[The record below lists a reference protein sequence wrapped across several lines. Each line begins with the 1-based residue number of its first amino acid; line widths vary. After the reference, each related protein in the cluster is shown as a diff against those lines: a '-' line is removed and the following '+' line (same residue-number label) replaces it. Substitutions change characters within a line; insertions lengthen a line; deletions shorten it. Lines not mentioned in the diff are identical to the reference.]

1 MSRRVIPL
9 AAIAAGAVALAAA
22 PASAA
27 QSVYLLQGEQVTSVN
42 RPGSTVRSAVR
53 ALIAGP
59 TAAERARGI
68 RTQVPPRI
76 PVNAVSVVDGVATV
90 DLGNRFAAYARS
102 ERLNARLTQL
112 VLTVDAVPGVRSV
125 RLRIDGGTPFG
136 LFPGVDLTRPVT
148 SRSIRTPDL
157 PPPSGGGTGPGTPVA
172 PTTQALEQRL
182 ADLGYL
188 DPARVD
194 GVADPATANA
204 VIAFQKWERIGRDGV
219 VGPQTQARL
228 DAAARPTP
236 RATGEPRRVEVLLD
250 RQVALHVDGGN
261 VVRVLHVSTGQP
273 GYDTPAG
280 TYRIGRKYT
289 RDWSV
294 PYSVWLPWA
303 SYFVGG
309 VAFHE
314 AASVPVTPASHGCV
328 RVPNGDAQWLYDR
341 TPVGTQVVVLRTSA

>member
-1 MSRRVIPL
+1 MSRYVGRLSLTV
-9 AAIAAGAVALAAA
+9 AAAVAVSAA
-22 PASAA
+22 PAAAA
-27 QSVYLLQGEQVTSVN
+27 QSVYLLQGEQVTTVT
-42 RPGSTVRSAVR
+42 RPGTTVRSAVR

-68 RTQVPPRI
+68 RTQVPPRV
-76 PVNAVSVVDGVATV
+76 PVNAVSVSNGVATV
-90 DLGNRFAAYARS
+90 DLGHPFAAYARS
-102 ERLNARLTQL
+102 ERLNARLGQL

-157 PPPSGGGTGPGTPVA
+157 PPPSGGTSPGTPVA

-182 ADLGYL
+182 ADLGCL
-188 DPARVD
+188 DPARAD
-194 GVADPATANA
+194 GVADAATTNA

-219 VGPQTQARL
+219 VGPRTQARL
-228 DAAARPTP
+228 DAASRPTP

-250 RQVALHVDGGN
+250 RQVAVHVDGGN

-280 TYRIGRKYT
+280 TYRIGRKFT

-341 TPVGTQVVVLRTSA
+341 TPVGTQVIVLRTSA